1 MGQTAKDSC
10 PGCGVKF
17 RTGGLL
23 PAEELRRL
31 SKVGVIDLGEPPNQL
46 ACPQCQVL
54 LKVVSVQM
62 GTFFIR
68 A

>member
-17 RTGGLL
+17 RTGALL

-31 SKVGVIDLGEPPNQL
+31 TRSGVIDLGEPPDQIS
-46 ACPQCQVL
+46 CPQCQAS

-62 GTFFIR
+62 GTFFVLT
-68 A
+68 